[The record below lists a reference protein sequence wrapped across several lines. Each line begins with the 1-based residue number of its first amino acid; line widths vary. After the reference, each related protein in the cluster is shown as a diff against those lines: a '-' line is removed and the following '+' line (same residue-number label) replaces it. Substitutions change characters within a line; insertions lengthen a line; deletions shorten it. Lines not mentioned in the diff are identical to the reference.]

1 MEHYAAKR
9 GEVHLSRCAMER
21 RSMKDGFQ
29 EIVCVDSWFERL
41 IAVVFLALLGVI
53 VYAFS
58 VNMRTIIKSD

>member
-1 MEHYAAKR
+1 
-9 GEVHLSRCAMER
+9 
-21 RSMKDGFQ
+21 MKDGFQ